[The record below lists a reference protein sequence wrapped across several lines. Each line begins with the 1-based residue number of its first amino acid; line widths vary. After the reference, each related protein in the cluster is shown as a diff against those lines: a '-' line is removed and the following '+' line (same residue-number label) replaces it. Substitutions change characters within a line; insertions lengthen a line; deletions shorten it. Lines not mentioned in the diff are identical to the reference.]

1 MIQVLCVC
9 VSWEWSDGLFDI
21 SWSETNEHVMVTGA
35 GDGSLQLWDT
45 ANHDAPLRVAKEHT
59 QEVKH
64 AHALL
69 AHRRIQLWES
79 SRGCCIVT
87 VYFEGVLCGLESDQ
101 RREPHRLWIVGSD
114 R

>member
-1 MIQVLCVC
+1 MC

-64 AHALL
+64 AHAT
-69 AHRRIQLWES
+69 RSQKNTTV
-79 SRGCCIVT
+79 GVVT
-87 VYFEGVLCGLESDQ
+87 RMLYCDCVF
-101 RREPHRLWIVGSD
+101 
-114 R
+114 

>member
-1 MIQVLCVC
+1 MC

-69 AHRRIQLWES
+69 AHRRNTTV
-79 SRGCCIVT
+79 GVVT
-87 VYFEGVLCGLESDQ
+87 RMLYCDCVF
-101 RREPHRLWIVGSD
+101 
-114 R
+114 

>member
-1 MIQVLCVC
+1 MC

-64 AHALL
+64 AHTLL
-69 AHRRIQLWES
+69 AHRRNTTV
-79 SRGCCIVT
+79 GVVT
-87 VYFEGVLCGLESDQ
+87 RMLYCDCVF
-101 RREPHRLWIVGSD
+101 
-114 R
+114 